1 MSFMAERPTG
11 ALHDTEEPAP
21 VDDGS
26 IDDAEEA
33 DPDVS
38 PPAGWTAT
46 HFLAG
51 GGEAQDAEGNVV
63 VVDADG
69 TVQTFLAAE
78 TGVAN
83 PAAHR
88 RAAEGGARPPSD
100 DPASSTTRTRS
111 GQ

>member
-11 ALHDTEEPAP
+11 ALHDAEEPASD
-21 VDDGS
+21 DDGS

-46 HFLAG
+46 HFSAG

-63 VVDADG
+63 IVDADG

-78 TGVAN
+78 TGIAD

-88 RAAEGGARPPSD
+88 RAAEEGARPPSD
-100 DPASSTTRTRS
+100 DPAILDDEDE
-111 GQ
+111 